1 MSKGFVLV
9 VGAVVVVVLA
19 VAVPSL
25 LRARLSPGEAPWIGD
40 TRTVISAQTAYAA
53 ANGGFYDGRLQ
64 CLSEP
69 STCIPGYTRDA
80 PIFLDPA
87 LGSLQTKSG
96 YKRFL
101 YPGPPASRDDIASA
115 KASPTSVRGF
125 AYVAAPAD
133 AGRRAFC
140 GDASG
145 IVCFTPNGTM
155 PKIED
160 GRCPVPACTIL
171 Q

>member
-1 MSKGFVLV
+1 MSKGFVLL

-25 LRARLSPGEAPWIGD
+25 LRARVSAGEAPWIGD

-53 ANGGFYDGRLQ
+53 ANGGFYDARLQ
-64 CLSEP
+64 CLNEP

-80 PIFLDPA
+80 PVFLDPA
-87 LGSLQTKSG
+87 LASLQTKSG

-101 YPGPPASRDDIASA
+101 YPGPPASRDDIAIA

-125 AYVAAPAD
+125 AYVAVPVD
-133 AGRRAFC
+133 TGLRAFC
-140 GDASG
+140 GDADG
-145 IVCFTPNGTM
+145 RICFTPNGAM
-155 PKIED
+155 PKVED